1 MDTSA
6 AVTVTVLT
14 GPALNSQVDVLALTS
29 FGDPTK
35 DAVFKSA
42 DAALGGHLAEAAKH
56 ESFEG
61 KTARCLLDNA
71 TRVWVSPVN
80 EEARAVLL
88 STLDVD
94 AETRRFIDEAQS
106 THDQIA
112 SPDPFDSPPEWT
124 HTPEEEFVKRLDG
137 LAAHRGLKVAA

>member
-14 GPALNSQVDVLALTS
+14 GPALSSQVDVLALTS

-61 KTARCLLDNA
+61 KTGQ
-71 TRVWVSPVN
+71 
-80 EEARAVLL
+80 VLSL
-88 STLDVD
+88 STHGKLPAKRVVVIGAGARGD
-94 AETRRFIDEAQS
+94 FS
-106 THDQIA
+106 NA
-112 SPDPFDSPPEWT
+112 SM
-124 HTPEEEFVKRLDG
+124 RDG
-137 LAAHRGLKVAA
+137 RSG